1 MNKKRIHSFVEN
13 MEYMYDSRINT
24 DIPLS
29 DNEVYSWL
37 VKLDSQDDHKEIE
50 YFDYWMDYFK
60 NNDNIEC
67 FLDKKNKFYLEFKNG
82 TWESNDYKIK
92 LYIPLKYHDIK
103 EGVTRIFDFLADN
116 NIIHQSKVTRYM
128 RIDNLIVCLD
138 NIRDVKNVLDFIDNS
153 IVHDMLLELHP
164 FIFNYHGIGLVM
176 DNNLSYNNE
185 VSKVIYNYILSRKL
199 FKQNDKPNYREFYNF
214 VYNCYKDV
222 TDNNIKM
229 IYDLFYASL
238 NKDYDIED
246 FYDKVSLY
254 QGNPTL
260 LFESLLATRNKYHKN
275 EQAVNSLLL
284 LLKGNYSGIT
294 RKNNYRK
301 RLYRYMDSDMIKR
314 TICSM
319 VNRDKNGEITD
330 EILSLFLKE
339 LNRYSLSGTL
349 SRSIGYAVLKTLV
362 KVDNYNKVEAR
373 NLITT
378 LLDTRNMYLLTRDNG
393 ARDLVLS
400 KTNKEDLLS
409 DLYLELGELEIDEL
423 VNKILEKME
432 FDL

>member
-1 MNKKRIHSFVEN
+1 MNKKRINEFLEN
-13 MEYMYDSRINT
+13 IEYLYDTRLNT
-24 DIPLS
+24 DTPLTQ
-29 DNEVYSWL
+29 DEVYSWL
-37 VKLDSQDDHKEIE
+37 VRLDNSDDHKDIS
-50 YFDYWMDYFK
+50 DYFNYWLDYYKDK
-60 NNDNIEC
+60 NNIDC
-67 FLDKKNKFYLEFKNG
+67 YYDNKFYCILQNG
-82 TWESNDYKIK
+82 EWNSNDYNVK
-92 LYIPLKYHDIK
+92 LYIPFKYHDIK
-103 EGVTRIFDFLADN
+103 EGVIKIFDYLLEN
-116 NIIHQSKVTRYM
+116 NINHYSKITKYM
-128 RIDNLIVCLD
+128 RNDSVIIRLKS
-138 NIRDVKNVLDFIDNS
+138 IRDVKNFIEFMDNS
-153 IVHDMLLELHP
+153 IVHDMLEELNP

-176 DNNLSYNNE
+176 DNSLSYNYE
-185 VSKVIYNYILSRKL
+185 VAKVIYNYVLSRKL

-214 VYNCYKDV
+214 VYNCYKDA

-229 IYDLFYASL
+229 IYDVLYASL
-238 NKDYDIED
+238 DSEYSILD

-260 LFESLLATRNKYHKN
+260 LFESLLATRNKYRKN

-294 RKNNYRK
+294 RKNNYRN
-301 RLYRYMDSDMIKR
+301 RLYQFMDSDMIKR

-319 VNRDKNGEITD
+319 ANRDKDSEITD

-362 KVDNYNKVEAR
+362 KIDNYNEMEAR
-373 NLITT
+373 NLIST
-378 LLDTRNMYLLTRDNG
+378 LLDTKNIYLLTRSDG

-400 KTNKEDLLS
+400 KTNKNDLLS
-409 DLYLELGELEIDEL
+409 DLEEELGPISNEEMVD
-423 VNKILEKME
+423 KIIEKME

>member
-1 MNKKRIHSFVEN
+1 MNKKRINEFLEN
-13 MEYMYDSRINT
+13 IEYLYDTRLNT
-24 DIPLS
+24 DTPLTQ
-29 DNEVYSWL
+29 DEVYSWL
-37 VKLDSQDDHKEIE
+37 VRLDNSDDHKDIS
-50 YFDYWMDYFK
+50 DYFNYWLDYYKDK
-60 NNDNIEC
+60 NNIDC
-67 FLDKKNKFYLEFKNG
+67 YYDNKFYCILQNG
-82 TWESNDYKIK
+82 EWNSNDYNVK
-92 LYIPLKYHDIK
+92 LYIPFKYHDIK
-103 EGVTRIFDFLADN
+103 EGVIKIFDYLLEN
-116 NIIHQSKVTRYM
+116 NINHYSKITKYM
-128 RIDNLIVCLD
+128 RNDSVIIRLKS
-138 NIRDVKNVLDFIDNS
+138 IRDVKNFIEFMDNS
-153 IVHDMLLELHP
+153 IVHDMLEELNP

-176 DNNLSYNNE
+176 DNSLSYNYE
-185 VSKVIYNYILSRKL
+185 VAKVIYNYVLSRKL

-214 VYNCYKDV
+214 VYNCYKDA

-229 IYDLFYASL
+229 IYDVLYASL
-238 NKDYDIED
+238 DSEYSILD

-260 LFESLLATRNKYHKN
+260 LFESLLATRNKYRKN

-294 RKNNYRK
+294 RKNNYRN
-301 RLYRYMDSDMIKR
+301 RLYQFIDRDMIKR

-319 VNRDKNGEITD
+319 ANRDKDSEITD

-362 KVDNYNKVEAR
+362 KIDNYNEMEAR
-373 NLITT
+373 NLIST
-378 LLDTRNMYLLTRDNG
+378 LLDTKNIYLLTRSDG

-400 KTNKEDLLS
+400 KTNKNDLLS
-409 DLYLELGELEIDEL
+409 DLEEELGPISNEEMVD
-423 VNKILEKME
+423 KIIEKME

>member
-1 MNKKRIHSFVEN
+1 MNKKRINEFLEN
-13 MEYMYDSRINT
+13 IEYLYDTRLNT
-24 DIPLS
+24 DTPLTQ
-29 DNEVYSWL
+29 DEVYSWL
-37 VKLDSQDDHKEIE
+37 VRLDNSDDHKDIS
-50 YFDYWMDYFK
+50 DYFNYWLDYYKDK
-60 NNDNIEC
+60 NNIDC
-67 FLDKKNKFYLEFKNG
+67 YYDNKFYCILQNG
-82 TWESNDYKIK
+82 EWNSNDYNVK
-92 LYIPLKYHDIK
+92 LYIPFKYHDIK
-103 EGVTRIFDFLADN
+103 EGVIKIFDYLLEN
-116 NIIHQSKVTRYM
+116 NISHYSKITKYM
-128 RIDNLIVCLD
+128 RNDSVIIRLKS
-138 NIRDVKNVLDFIDNS
+138 IRDVKNFIEFMDNS
-153 IVHDMLLELHP
+153 IVHDMLEELNP

-176 DNNLSYNNE
+176 DNSLSYNYE
-185 VSKVIYNYILSRKL
+185 VAKVIYNYVLSRKL

-214 VYNCYKDV
+214 VYNCYKDA

-229 IYDLFYASL
+229 IYDVLYASL
-238 NKDYDIED
+238 DSEYSILD

-260 LFESLLATRNKYHKN
+260 LFESLLATRNKYRKN

-294 RKNNYRK
+294 RKNNYRN
-301 RLYRYMDSDMIKR
+301 RLYQFMDSDMIKR

-319 VNRDKNGEITD
+319 ANRDKDSEITD

-362 KVDNYNKVEAR
+362 KIDNYNEMEAR
-373 NLITT
+373 NLIST
-378 LLDTRNMYLLTRDNG
+378 LLDTKNIYLLTRSDG

-400 KTNKEDLLS
+400 KTNKNDLLS
-409 DLYLELGELEIDEL
+409 DLEEELGPISNEEMVD
-423 VNKILEKME
+423 KIIEKME

>member
-1 MNKKRIHSFVEN
+1 MNKKRINKFLED
-13 MEYMYDSRINT
+13 MEYMYNERECTN
-24 DIPLS
+24 IPLS
-29 DNEVYSWL
+29 NNEVYSWL
-37 VKLDSQDDHKEIE
+37 VKLDNSDDHKKIDFN
-50 YFDYWMDYFK
+50 YWIDYYKEKDNINCFCDNNFFLEFRNGRWE
-60 NNDNIEC
+60 NNDN
-67 FLDKKNKFYLEFKNG
+67 
-82 TWESNDYKIK
+82 KIK

-103 EGVTRIFDFLADN
+103 EGLIKILDYLSSN
-116 NIIHQSKVTRYM
+116 NISYIAKITKYM
-128 RIDNLIVCLD
+128 RTDNIIICLD
-138 NIRDVKNVLDFIDNS
+138 NIRDVKSLIEYIDNS
-153 IVHDMLLELHP
+153 IVHDMLLEINP
-164 FIFNYHGIGLVM
+164 FTFNYHGIGLVV
-176 DNNLSYNNE
+176 DNNLSYNDE
-185 VSKVIYNYILSRKL
+185 VAKVIYNYILSRKL
-199 FKQNDKPNYREFYNF
+199 FRQSDKPNYREFYNF
-214 VYNCYKDV
+214 VYNCYKD
-222 TDNNIKM
+222 TKDNNLKM

-238 NKDYDIED
+238 DKDYDILD

-301 RLYRYMDSDMIKR
+301 RLYEYMDSDMIKR

-319 VNRDKNGEITD
+319 VNRDKNSEITE

-362 KVDNYNKVEAR
+362 KVDKYNPIESKK
-373 NLITT
+373 LIKT
-378 LLDTRNMYLLTRDNG
+378 LLETKNIYLLTRDNG

-400 KTNKEDLLS
+400 KTNKDNLTLDLS
-409 DLYLELGELEIDEL
+409 QELGNISIDEM
-423 VNKILEKME
+423 VDKIINIME
-432 FDL
+432 FD

>member
-1 MNKKRIHSFVEN
+1 MNKKRINEFLEN
-13 MEYMYDSRINT
+13 IEYLYDTRLNT
-24 DIPLS
+24 DTPLTQ
-29 DNEVYSWL
+29 DEVYSWL
-37 VKLDSQDDHKEIE
+37 VRLDNSDDHKDIS
-50 YFDYWMDYFK
+50 DYFNYWLDYYEDK
-60 NNDNIEC
+60 NNIDC
-67 FLDKKNKFYLEFKNG
+67 YYDNKFYCILQNG
-82 TWESNDYKIK
+82 EWNSNDYNVK
-92 LYIPLKYHDIK
+92 LYIPFKYHDIK
-103 EGVTRIFDFLADN
+103 EGVIKIFDYLLEN
-116 NIIHQSKVTRYM
+116 NINHYSKITKYM
-128 RIDNLIVCLD
+128 RNDSVIIRLKS
-138 NIRDVKNVLDFIDNS
+138 IRDVKNLLEFMDNS
-153 IVHDMLLELHP
+153 IVHEMLEELNP

-176 DNNLSYNNE
+176 DNSLSYNYE
-185 VSKVIYNYILSRKL
+185 VAKVIYNYVLSRKL

-214 VYNCYKDV
+214 VYNCYKDA

-229 IYDLFYASL
+229 IYDVLYASL
-238 NKDYDIED
+238 DSKYSILD

-260 LFESLLATRNKYHKN
+260 LFESLLATRNKYRKN

-294 RKNNYRK
+294 RKNNYRN
-301 RLYRYMDSDMIKR
+301 RLYQFMDSDMIKR

-319 VNRDKNGEITD
+319 ANRDKDSEITD

-362 KVDNYNKVEAR
+362 KIDNYNEMEAR
-373 NLITT
+373 NLIST
-378 LLDTRNMYLLTRDNG
+378 LLDTKNIYLLTRSDG

-400 KTNKEDLLS
+400 KTNKNDLLS
-409 DLYLELGELEIDEL
+409 DLEEELGPISNEEMVD
-423 VNKILEKME
+423 KIIEKME